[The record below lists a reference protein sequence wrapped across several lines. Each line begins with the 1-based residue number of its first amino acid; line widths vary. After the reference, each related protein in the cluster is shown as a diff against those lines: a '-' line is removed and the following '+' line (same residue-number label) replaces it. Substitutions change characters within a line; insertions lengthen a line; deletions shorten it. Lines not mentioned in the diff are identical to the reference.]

1 VLLLLFDI
9 DGTLMLS
16 AGKAHSE
23 ALAAAIREVHGVDP
37 RDLRQRIGPA
47 GRTDGEIARLI
58 LLGLGV
64 SARRIDER
72 ADDVRDACCRIYA
85 QVVPPDLS
93 DRVVPGIPQVLE
105 WLGGR
110 DDVQLALLTGNYEPV
125 GRIKLAHAGIGKWF
139 PARQGA
145 FGSDSEDRAE
155 LPAIARRR
163 AAQNGRPFP
172 REHTI
177 VIGDTPRDIA
187 CAQADGVRC
196 LAVATGQFGIDELTA
211 ADVVARD
218 ASELRAALEA
228 ELAARQDR
236 SS

>member
-1 VLLLLFDI
+1 VLLLFDI
-9 DGTLMLS
+9 DGTLMVS

-37 RDLRQRIGPA
+37 RDLRERIGPA

-85 QVVPPDLS
+85 QTVPSDLS
-93 DRVVPGIPQVLE
+93 DRVVPGIPEVLA

-125 GRIKLAHAGIGKWF
+125 GRIKLAQAGLGKWF
-139 PARQGA
+139 PPGQGA
-145 FGSDSEDRAE
+145 FGSDSEDRTE

-163 AAQNGRPFP
+163 AAQDGRPFP
-172 REHTI
+172 REDTI

-196 LAVATGQFGIDELTA
+196 VAVATGQFGAEELTE

-218 ASELRAALEA
+218 ATELRAAFET
-228 ELAARQDR
+228 ELSDRHDR